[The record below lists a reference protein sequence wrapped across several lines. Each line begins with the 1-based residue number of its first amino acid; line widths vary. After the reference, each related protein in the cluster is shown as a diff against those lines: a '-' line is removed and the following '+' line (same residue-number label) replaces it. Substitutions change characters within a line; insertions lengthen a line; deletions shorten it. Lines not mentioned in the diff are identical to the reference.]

1 MELALREATARA
13 SGRDK
18 GYDRTS
24 YVCVCVCVCVFL
36 SKSSNLN
43 KKKYSK
49 NNFY

>member
-1 MELALREATARA
+1 MELALREAAARA

-24 YVCVCVCVCVFL
+24 YVCVCVFL
-36 SKSSNLN
+36 SKPSNLN